1 MQEMHKLLAML
12 VRENIPFEIHSFQ
25 LTLNE
30 CTWQIASP
38 SKENQIIDAVSHK
51 YTYGGSD
58 GKIEILSELTDDVV
72 GWLTAEEALPY
83 FQKANE
89 EAKRR
94 SETPNA

>member
-1 MQEMHKLLAML
+1 MDEMHKLVALL
-12 VRENIPFEIHSFQ
+12 VRENIPFEIYPFQ

-38 SKENQIIDAVSHK
+38 SKANQIIDAVSHK

-58 GKIEILSELTDDVV
+58 GKIEILSELMDDVV

-83 FQKANE
+83 FQKA
-89 EAKRR
+89 KRQM
-94 SETPNA
+94 ENNNT